1 MRLNLHHVHVRS
13 SDELNS
19 LLENRILDLQPRLPI
34 DEANVRLE
42 CRFEESPA
50 FGVQVH
56 LVTPGPGVIAEGH
69 DHTLRAAIVKVLA
82 DLETKIHGRS
92 LKRGRRLRGN
102 RQSPA
107 ALRLRRA
114 ALTAPGCFA
123 KIRP

>member
-1 MRLNLHHVHVRS
+1 MKLNLHHLHVRS
-13 SDELNS
+13 SDELD
-19 LLENRILDLQPRLPI
+19 LRLENRILAQQPRWLI

-50 FGVQVH
+50 FSVQVR
-56 LVTPGPGVIAEGH
+56 LVTPGPDVAAEGH

-82 DLETKIHGRS
+82 DRETKIHGRS

-114 ALTAPGCFA
+114 
-123 KIRP
+123 RR